1 MNHFNR
7 NTFHKQLL
15 SAVVGSSMT
24 SSLTADQT
32 HSKKSEWRNRT
43 SAMRYRSLGKTNM
56 MISQITIGTSFWKDE
71 TIYPSFDRLLESGV
85 NYVDASPAYQRGASE
100 KILGALLKRPG
111 LRDRLFIANKIS
123 FYDEF
128 LHRLTNE
135 IFNGLPNEK
144 KQALRK
150 QADQLMKEKKV
161 LRSGYHFTY
170 FKNQAKKIENSCLRH
185 VINQE
190 YGRLKSWKP
199 KIKARMHELVME
211 SLKQSNTDYFDILFC
226 PHGVAIPE
234 MLEDESIREVMDEL
248 KQKGIIRASA
258 VSMHNDVAGNLN
270 KAIDLGFYDLSMIAY
285 NIGNHTQVA
294 PAVQRAADQGMG
306 LIAMKASRIMNTPE
320 NPQTEIDQLDQQ
332 IKAPLSIHAKGYLW
346 ALQQPGIT
354 ACISDMKAP
363 AEVEENLSIFTYL
376 DT

>member
-1 MNHFNR
+1 MNQSNR
-7 NTFHKQLL
+7 NIFHKQLL
-15 SAVVGSSMT
+15 SALVGSSVT
-24 SSLTADQT
+24 SSLPADPT
-32 HSKKSEWRNRT
+32 DSNHPEWRNQT
-43 SAMRYRSLGKTNM
+43 STMKYRSLGKTNM
-56 MISQITIGTSFWKDE
+56 MISQLTIGTAFWKDE
-71 TIYPSFDRLLESGV
+71 TIYPTFDRLVESGV

-100 KILGALLKRPG
+100 KILGTLLKRPH

-150 QADQLMKEKKV
+150 QANQLMEEKNV
-161 LRSGYHFTY
+161 LRTGYHFTY
-170 FKNQAKKIENSCLRH
+170 FKNQAKKIESSCLRH

-190 YGRLKSWKP
+190 YGRLNSWKP
-199 KIKARMHELVME
+199 KIKAHMHELVIN
-211 SLKQSNTDYFDILFC
+211 SLNQSNTDYFDILFC

-258 VSMHNDVAGNLN
+258 VSMHNDVAANLH
-270 KAIDLGFYDLSMIAY
+270 KAIDLGYYDLSMIAY

-294 PAVQRAADQGMG
+294 SAVQRAANQGMG

-320 NPQTEIDQLDQQ
+320 NPQREIDQLDQQ

-354 ACISDMKAP
+354 ACISDMKTP
-363 AEVEENLSIFTYL
+363 AEVEENLSIFTHL